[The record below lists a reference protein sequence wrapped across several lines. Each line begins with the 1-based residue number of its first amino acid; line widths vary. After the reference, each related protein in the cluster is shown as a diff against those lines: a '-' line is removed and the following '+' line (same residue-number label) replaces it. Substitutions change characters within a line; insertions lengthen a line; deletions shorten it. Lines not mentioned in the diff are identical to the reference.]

1 MAAPSDHEAL
11 AAMLLGTRNVV
22 ALTGLALGRDEDL
35 EATAARSD
43 WAQRASL
50 EALLT
55 EPAAFW
61 DYYFPAARAVAGRE
75 PGPAHRAL
83 ARLQAAGLIHHIVTQ
98 ASDRLHTKAGAA
110 DVVEVH
116 GNVLSARCE
125 RCGERYAMSEV
136 GHLIAAAADGVPRC
150 TTPGCGYPL
159 RPSGTLWNEPLHPD
173 GVQRAWDLAGEAD
186 VFMVFDSS
194 LRTIPISLLPSV
206 PLTREVPLAIVG
218 RVPTQYDRYA
228 QVRVTGPAEPVLVAL
243 ADMLCPDTPPPG

>member
-1 MAAPSDHEAL
+1 MAAPPDHEAL
-11 AAMLLGTRNVV
+11 AAMLLGTRDAV

-35 EATAARSD
+35 EVTAARSD

-61 DYYFPAARAVAGRE
+61 DYYYPAAQAIAARR
-75 PGPAHRAL
+75 PGPGHRAL
-83 ARLQAAGLIHHIVTQ
+83 ARLQGAGLIRHIVTQ
-98 ASDRLHTKAGAA
+98 ASDRLHTAAGAT

-125 RCGERYAMSEV
+125 RCGERYAMPEV
-136 GHLIAAAADGVPRC
+136 GALLSAAADGVPRC

-159 RPSGTLWNEPLHPD
+159 RPSGTLWNEPLQAE

-228 QVRVTGPAEPVLVAL
+228 QVRITGAAEPVLVAL
-243 ADMLCPDTPPPG
+243 ADMLCPEESPAG